1 MSHWQPSAASQHASE
16 GIPSIAA
23 APRRRPTGPTATPP
37 PPRLAGRRSL
47 TVVAGNPGAGGPFAP
62 LVVVTRNIM
71 GTKEFNQFRGKMI
84 SLHSQGARHGCGVA
98 AGCWAARALRAQPCA
113 ARAACVCPPSR
124 PENTCWRAMSASA
137 AVGVVPLGDRR
148 GRAVPRGCSRQPSL
162 PPSLVPPPLPPTT
175 IPPPLTTNLPVPP
188 PPAVIKDFCKQL
200 GADSKQVQGL
210 IRLAKKNGE
219 KLGFLA

>member
-1 MSHWQPSAASQHASE
+1 MAALSLSSGAVALQRPTTRRQIQAQRLSSSSSAFAAPQPLAASSLSQPA
-16 GIPSIAA
+16 
-23 APRRRPTGPTATPP
+23 
-37 PPRLAGRRSL
+37 AGRRSL

-84 SLHSQGARHGCGVA
+84 SLHSQ
-98 AGCWAARALRAQPCA
+98 
-113 ARAACVCPPSR
+113 
-124 PENTCWRAMSASA
+124 
-137 AVGVVPLGDRR
+137 
-148 GRAVPRGCSRQPSL
+148 
-162 PPSLVPPPLPPTT
+162 
-175 IPPPLTTNLPVPP
+175 
-188 PPAVIKDFCKQL
+188 VIKDFCKQL